1 MTLAKALSLDKRRRS
16 NNAAADNLYER
27 VQGDPR
33 FAEIRLLPEFKSW
46 QP

>member
-1 MTLAKALSLDKRRRS
+1 LDKRRRS

-27 VQGDPR
+27 VKGDPR
-33 FAEIRLLPEFKSW
+33 FADIRRLPEFKSW